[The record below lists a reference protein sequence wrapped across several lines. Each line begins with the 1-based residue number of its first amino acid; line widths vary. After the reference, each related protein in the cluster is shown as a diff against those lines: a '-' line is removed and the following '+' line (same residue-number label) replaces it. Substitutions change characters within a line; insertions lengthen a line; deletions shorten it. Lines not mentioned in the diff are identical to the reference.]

1 MRLAPWTVPA
11 ACLALA
17 SCKAIPD
24 HEPHREPRYV
34 ERTPLPRVAP
44 PNTLARAGNS
54 DTLAPWAIPSV
65 TAHEAG
71 GYVGG
76 GSLCKNNR
84 PLARGAGSTAGAPG
98 DGTFG
103 LDYIGV
109 TSRPGRVFL
118 APSPDPSA
126 GVAIADNYKTDTHYP
141 KDVFNIRPVRK
152 AVLEKREAAAERR
165 GEGEHE

>member
-1 MRLAPWTVPA
+1 MRSALRAVPA
-11 ACLALA
+11 ACVLLA

-24 HEPHREPRYV
+24 HPPHQEPRFV

-44 PNTLARAGNS
+44 PNTLARAGNP
-54 DTLAPWAIPSV
+54 DALAPWAIPSV
-65 TAHEAG
+65 TSHEAG
-71 GYVGG
+71 GYIGG

-84 PLARGAGSTAGAPG
+84 PLTRGAGTTAGAPG
-98 DGTFG
+98 DGTYG
-103 LDYIGV
+103 LDFIGFGH
-109 TSRPGRVFL
+109 RPGRVFL

-126 GVAIADNYKTDTHYP
+126 GTPIAENYKTDTHYP